1 MFHTARPPSA
11 TAFRAAFSRWRGLVH
26 WGHLLMWSVRGASVG
41 ALIAAAGA
49 TAAWAGGHP
58 GAALTAVAAVPLGA
72 LAGAGLARRRRWDD
86 TAVALYLDARGGSA
100 EVITTALQAAEGLP
114 GDVSDHLRREA
125 VLAMRTLDGR
135 SLVRLRARGPLAAA
149 ALCVGALAMSF
160 VPRTIPAAPRVVGP
174 IAEAEQ
180 VQVDSPEGW
189 SAVEQLSR
197 LRTLDERRAERLQA
211 LSAEARRLRE
221 RLMTGMDQR
230 EALAAAERLRAAVAA
245 ERSRAWEGEAERGAG
260 MAAGALAR
268 MGFEGAA
275 QALAARDVEA
285 LDRAMERLANA
296 REAADRQRAQEALEA
311 AAEAAAGAGAE
322 EVAAELREEEQL
334 LRRRADRNRLLR
346 ALSEQLG
353 RSEDVRR
360 AAEHLERLP
369 SDASARDL
377 AEAME
382 RALASLSPEER
393 ERLAARMRQAMTR
406 AAQASRAGEMDGA
419 AGEGEESLSAEE
431 LARRLREFAQSDGED
446 EGDGDAQGQAGGRA
460 GVPIPLGGG
469 GARSMQRG
477 LDGASA
483 GMDRAV
489 AQLRRP
495 GGADEGQGGAGRG
508 GGPGEHGG
516 STAAVEQAGG
526 LRARAR
532 GPVRGPGMA
541 GGVVQRVSGS
551 AGGVARTLRTG
562 ALEGAA
568 AEELRGVDRSDIP
581 AEYRAQV
588 RTYFQP

>member
-11 TAFRAAFSRWRGLVH
+11 TAFRAAFSRWRGVVH
-26 WGHLLMWSVRGASVG
+26 RGQLLAWGLRGASVG
-41 ALIAAAGA
+41 ALIAGAGA

-58 GAALTAVAAVPLGA
+58 GAALPAIAAVPLGA
-72 LAGAGLARRRRWDD
+72 LLGAGLARRRRWDD

-100 EVITTALQAAEGLP
+100 EVITTALQSAEGLP
-114 GDVSDHLRREA
+114 GEVSDHLRREA
-125 VLAMRTLDGR
+125 VLAMRSLDGR
-135 SLVRLRARGPLAAA
+135 SLVRLRARGPIAAA

-160 VPRTIPAAPRVVGP
+160 VPRAVPAAPMTTAAMP
-174 IAEAEQ
+174 ESET
-180 VQVDSPEGW
+180 VQIDSPEGW

-197 LRTLDERRAERLQA
+197 LRTRDEQRAERLQA

-221 RLMTGMDQR
+221 RLMSGMDQR

-245 ERSRAWEGEAERGAG
+245 ERSRAWEGAAERGVG

-275 QALAARDVEA
+275 EALAARDVEA

-346 ALSEQLG
+346 ALAEQLG

-419 AGEGEESLSAEE
+419 AQAAGEASMSAEE
-431 LARRLREFAQSDGED
+431 LARRLREFAQSDGD
-446 EGDGDAQGQAGGRA
+446 GDGDAQGQAGGPG
-460 GVPIPLGGG
+460 GVPIPMGGG

-516 STAAVEQAGG
+516 STAAVDQAGG